1 MSIQVTV
8 APTISLAN
16 GGEASPAAA
25 SPVAAPLPADEATGG
40 GAGAQA
46 AADATG
52 TPRTTDLE
60 RDLGAIWAEQLGI
73 ASGKIGVHTSFFELG
88 GNSLSIMGVRTALRL
103 TMGLEVAIADLFQH
117 STIYQLARY
126 IEGGAAPPAQRG
138 AELRDAR
145 DRMLKARGLQR
156 RG

>member
-8 APTISLAN
+8 TPTIS
-16 GGEASPAAA
+16 
-25 SPVAAPLPADEATGG
+25 PADGG
-40 GAGAQA
+40 DAQA

-52 TPRTTDLE
+52 APRTAGLE
-60 RDLGAIWAEQLGI
+60 RDLGAIWAGQLGI
-73 ASGKIGVHTSFFELG
+73 APEKIGVHASFFELG

-117 STIYQLARY
+117 STIYQLARH
-126 IEGGAAPPAQRG
+126 IEGGAARPAERG
-138 AELRDAR
+138 AEFRDAR